1 MNGTKNAKRE
11 ILKPAD
17 NKVRSTHLKIRMH
30 ITLNK

>member
-1 MNGTKNAKRE
+1 MSAPKNGKRE
-11 ILKPAD
+11 ILKPAN